1 MKVPFCDLLPQYLEL
16 KGETDAAIQNIVQ
29 TSSFIGGKPVEKF
42 EQELAASIGH
52 KHGVGAC
59 NATMVG
65 WALLEAMGIRDGD
78 EVITT
83 PLTAV
88 PTAEYMT
95 LARAKPVFVDID
107 PATYQIDA
115 SKIEAAITSRT
126 KAIMPV
132 HLYGIPCDLDAI
144 LAIGKKHN
152 LPVLEDCAQAQGAE
166 YKGRRIGSFG
176 LASCWSFFPSKNLGC
191 WGDGGALTSNDDKI
205 AEWVRMF
212 CNHGRKEKFTHEFPG
227 ANLRLD
233 ALQAA
238 ILSIKLTK
246 LDEWNAKR
254 REVAKIYFDLLAD
267 VEEITLP
274 ATYEGSVPVWH
285 VFVVRAQNRD
295 GLMAHLKNAGIG
307 TGLHYPL
314 PLHQQPAMRFDYKD
328 GQFPEAELATQQIVS
343 LPMYPHMPH
352 EMAHHVAA
360 EIKKFYA
367 KVTA

>member
-1 MKVPFCDLLPQYLEL
+1 
-16 KGETDAAIQNIVQ
+16 
-29 TSSFIGGKPVEKF
+29 
-42 EQELAASIGH
+42 
-52 KHGVGAC
+52 
-59 NATMVG
+59 
-65 WALLEAMGIRDGD
+65 
-78 EVITT
+78 
-83 PLTAV
+83 
-88 PTAEYMT
+88 
-95 LARAKPVFVDID
+95 
-107 PATYQIDA
+107 
-115 SKIEAAITSRT
+115 
-126 KAIMPV
+126 
-132 HLYGIPCDLDAI
+132 
-144 LAIGKKHN
+144 
-152 LPVLEDCAQAQGAE
+152 
-166 YKGRRIGSFG
+166 
-176 LASCWSFFPSKNLGC
+176 
-191 WGDGGALTSNDDKI
+191 
-205 AEWVRMF
+205 
-212 CNHGRKEKFTHEFPG
+212 
-227 ANLRLD
+227 
-233 ALQAA
+233 LQAA